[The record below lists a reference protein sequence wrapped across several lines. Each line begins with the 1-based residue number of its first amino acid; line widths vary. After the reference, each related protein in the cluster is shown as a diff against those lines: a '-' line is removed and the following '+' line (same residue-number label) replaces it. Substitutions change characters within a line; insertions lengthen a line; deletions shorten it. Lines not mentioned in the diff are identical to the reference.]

1 MLLNR
6 WPVKSAAI
14 TLPTELQPLPLT
26 RSNLLPSF
34 VCSFLSTKLKRGP
47 NFTLL
52 NKKRFSFWNHC
63 CCCCC
68 CCCCYLRSSS
78 FSHIPKKFNYVR
90 FKVRPSRGVWR
101 SRDFGSDDFISKR
114 QKIYLSLWALV
125 VAHMDERSLLTPE
138 IRGLN
143 PVIRKFYLLSTV
155 FNLCWNE
162 EKRGCEWPN
171 LKQLNLWK
179 SLFRSRRFFKRIMT
193 LVRSNMTITT
203 LVT

>member
-101 SRDFGSDDFISKR
+101 SRDFGSDDFISER
-114 QKIYLSLWALV
+114 QKITYHCGRWLWPIWMNGHFWHQRSAVWTLSSENFICYQLYLICIEKAKINIKRPGM
-125 VAHMDERSLLTPE
+125 AH
-138 IRGLN
+138 
-143 PVIRKFYLLSTV
+143 
-155 FNLCWNE
+155 
-162 EKRGCEWPN
+162 
-171 LKQLNLWK
+171 LK
-179 SLFRSRRFFKRIMT
+179 
-193 LVRSNMTITT
+193 TI
-203 LVT
+203 